1 MVLMVLRLAVIAV
14 FLSLPAANA
23 AHAQAGGGKKPERC
37 INKAEQAAEQVV
49 RHGIFLREAGNRC
62 EHLVPGIRQLW
73 LDFDEIN
80 GPRFAQ
86 QTERRSRIFKR
97 QFKDDWLKVMTF
109 FDGRLVTYYR
119 HYPLTEPY
127 CRNVETLLNDNLR
140 RGWKAFNSQAKLLAN
155 EINMDYRACR

>member
-1 MVLMVLRLAVIAV
+1 MVLMVLRLAVFALC
-14 FLSLPAANA
+14 LSLPAADA
-23 AHAQAGGGKKPERC
+23 AAQAGIGKKPARC
-37 INKAEQAAEQVV
+37 LNEAELAAEQVV
-49 RHGIFLREAGNRC
+49 RHGVFLRESGTRC
-62 EHLVPGIRQLW
+62 EDIVPGIRQLW

-127 CRNVETLLNDNLR
+127 CRNVETLLKDNLR
-140 RGWKAFNSQAKLLAN
+140 RGWKAFSSQAKLLAN
-155 EINMDYRACR
+155 EVVMDYRACY